1 MSRVTGRTL
10 VVTNDFPPQD
20 GGIQSFVLELVKRL
34 PADQVVVHTCRQ
46 PGDRTHDAGLPFPV
60 VRDPARLLLP
70 TRALTR
76 RVTQTLR
83 SHGCDRVWFGSAAP
97 LALMAPALRRAGAHR
112 LVATTHGHEVW
123 WAAVPGTRH
132 LLRRI
137 GQGCDIVTYLN
148 THCGRRIAGALSP
161 QARSRMVPLAP
172 GVDSTTFHP
181 GAGGEQVRRRYR
193 LGEDPVIVCVSR
205 LVARKGQDVLIRA
218 LPAVRSAVPQTRLLL
233 VGEGPYR
240 ARLERLA
247 DRAGIRRHVTFTG
260 RVPWEHLPACH
271 DAGTVFA
278 MPCRDRRGGLEVEGL
293 GIVFLEA
300 AATGRPVLVGASGG
314 AVDAVL
320 DGRNGFLVDGTD
332 VGQVAARLITL
343 LQDRDLAARFGAR
356 GRQWVQ
362 RDWQWQDRADT
373 LATLLTPGHRPAPAR
388 W

>member
-1 MSRVTGRTL
+1 MGQVSARTL

-20 GGIQSFVLELVKRL
+20 GGIQSFVIELVKRL
-34 PADQVVVHTCRQ
+34 PADEVVVHTCRQ
-46 PGDRTHDAGLPFPV
+46 PGDRDHDATLAFPV

-76 RVTQTLR
+76 RVAQTLR
-83 SHGCDRVWFGSAAP
+83 THGCDRVWFGSSAP
-97 LALMAPALRRAGAHR
+97 LGLMAPALRRAGAR
-112 LVATTHGHEVW
+112 QVVASTHGHEVW

-137 GQGCDIVTYLN
+137 GQDCDVITCLN
-148 THCGRRIAGALSP
+148 THCGHRIAQALSP
-161 QARSRMVPLAP
+161 GARSRLVPLAP
-172 GVDSTTFHP
+172 GVDSVAFHP
-181 GAGGEQVRRRYR
+181 GSGGERVRRRYG
-193 LGEDPVIVCVSR
+193 LGGDPVIVCVSR

-218 LPAVRSAVPQTRLLL
+218 LPTIRAAVPQARLLL

-240 ARLERLA
+240 AELEKLA
-247 DRAGIRRHVTFTG
+247 YRAGVRQVVTFTG
-260 RVPWEHLPACH
+260 RVPWGQLPACH

-300 AATGRPVLVGASGG
+300 AATGKPVLVGASGG

-320 DGRNGFLVDGTD
+320 DGENGFLVDGTD
-332 VGQVAARLITL
+332 AGQVAARLITL
-343 LQDRDLAARFGAR
+343 LQDGDLAARFGDR
-356 GRQWVQ
+356 GRRWVRQ
-362 RDWQWQDRADT
+362 DWQWQDRADT
-373 LATLLTPGHRPAPAR
+373 LATLLTPGHRPPPSR